1 MRFSRLNEEIHQSY
15 FVVAMAIGVIAG
27 VIIALVFKVNYF
39 ASPLWIIFATMLL
52 LIAYLKPRLVFF
64 AVALLA
70 GMVLAFFRCTAELSS
85 QQTNGD
91 KNPEENLVLSARDWF
106 AGRIEGLI
114 PEPEVK
120 LGLSYLLGMRSGL
133 PDELNEDLK
142 TVGLVHIVVASGA
155 HLAIL
160 VEIAR
165 KICGKVS
172 RLFGIV
178 CSIGFILFFMCMV
191 GWTPSIMRAGIMTI
205 LTLIAWYYGR
215 KIEPWRIILLV
226 MAATLMISPSY
237 ITNLGWLLSFAS
249 YGGIMILGP
258 KLTTTFYG
266 KKKPGFVAATI
277 ITTLSATLMTLPITL
292 YYFGQIS
299 LISVV
304 ANLLILPTLPLA
316 MGLVFTA
323 GVVAGIPGLEIV
335 AAWCAKQILD
345 YHITVVGWFG
355 GMRTFLVEMPR
366 YQWWVYLMYIPI
378 VAFMIGG
385 LIRRKVVKLREAR

>member
-215 KIEPWRIILLV
+215 KIEPWLIILLV